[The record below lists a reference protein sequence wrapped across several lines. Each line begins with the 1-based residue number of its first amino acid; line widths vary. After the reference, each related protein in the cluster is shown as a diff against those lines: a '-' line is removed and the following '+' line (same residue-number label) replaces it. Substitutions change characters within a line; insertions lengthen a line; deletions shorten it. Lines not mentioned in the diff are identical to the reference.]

1 MSAQNRLQVQEF
13 KLIIFPYH
21 VMISLS
27 YKSAPGTFPPV
38 CKQVIAC
45 YHFYG
50 NHNGLTLGGAGWGGE
65 LLVSKN

>member
-1 MSAQNRLQVQEF
+1 MSAQNWLQVQEF

-27 YKSAPGTFPPV
+27 YKSAFGTFPPV

-45 YHFYG
+45 SHLYG
-50 NHNGLTLGGAGWGGE
+50 NHNGLTLGGWVRGK
-65 LLVSKN
+65 LLVTSN